1 MWRPVKLISLINVN
15 LEITALRAKVKEMT
29 DELNNQV

>member
-1 MWRPVKLISLINVN
+1 MWRPVKLISLIYAN